1 MVIIRDDEKV
11 ARYKKWAQRILV
23 LGLVSLVGGMVLL
36 FVLESAQVVF
46 YQTLALLAGW
56 MLAQIGTYLAHR
68 YVRSP
73 RPDESLDKAVKP
85 VAGNGRMY
93 HFVLPAPHVLLTPS
107 GPIVFNLKFQNGEIS
122 YRDGKWKQRG
132 IGMRRF
138 FGQEGLGKPQE
149 ETESMV
155 TALAAYIHKQDPDIQ
170 EIPIGAMIV
179 FTTEKI
185 KSLEV
190 IDSEIPAMQASKVR
204 KFLRKEGLGKPLPP
218 ETYQALQTIF
228 DRTATEKGILS
239 EAE

>member
-11 ARYKKWAQRILV
+11 ARYKRWAQRILV

-36 FVLESAQVVF
+36 FVLDSAQVVF
-46 YQTLALLAGW
+46 YQTIALLAGW
-56 MLAQIGTYLAHR
+56 IMAQIGTYLAHR

-73 RPDESLDKAVKP
+73 RPDQALDKAIKP
-85 VAGNGRMY
+85 AAGNGRMY
-93 HFVLPAPHVLLTPS
+93 HFILPAPHVLLTPS

-122 YRDGKWKQRG
+122 YKDGKWKQRG

-155 TALAAYIHKQDPDIQ
+155 KSLAAFINKEAP
-170 EIPIGAMIV
+170 EIEEVPIGAMIV

-185 KSLEV
+185 KSLDIE
-190 IDSEIPAMQASKVR
+190 DSEIPAMPASKVR
-204 KFLRKEGLGKPLPP
+204 KFMRKEGVGKPLPP
-218 ETYQALQTIF
+218 ETFQKLQTIF
-228 DRTATEKGILS
+228 DKAAEKVLS
-239 EAE
+239 D

>member
-1 MVIIRDDEKV
+1 MVIIRDDEKI

-36 FVLESAQVVF
+36 FVLDSAQVVF
-46 YQTLALLAGW
+46 YQTIALLAGW
-56 MLAQIGTYLAHR
+56 IMAQIGTYLAHR
-68 YVRSP
+68 YVRTP
-73 RPDESLDKAVKP
+73 RPDQSLDKAVKP
-85 VAGNGRMY
+85 AAGNGRMY
-93 HFVLPAPHVLLTPS
+93 HFILPAPHVLLTPS
-107 GPIVFNLKFQNGEIS
+107 GPIIFNLKFQNGEIS

-138 FGQEGLGKPQE
+138 FGQEGLGNPQQ

-155 TALAAYIHKQDPDIQ
+155 KSLAAFIHKEDPNIE

-190 IDSEIPAMQASKVR
+190 DNSEIPAMQANKVR
-204 KFLRKEGLGKPLPP
+204 KFLRKEGVGKPLPP
-218 ETYQALQTIF
+218 ETYQALQAIF
-228 DRTATEKGILS
+228 DKAAEGKLS
-239 EAE
+239 D

>member
-1 MVIIRDDEKV
+1 MVIIRDDEKI

-36 FVLESAQVVF
+36 FVLDSAQVVF
-46 YQTLALLAGW
+46 YQTIALLAGW
-56 MLAQIGTYLAHR
+56 IMAQIGTYLAHR
-68 YVRSP
+68 YVRTP
-73 RPDESLDKAVKP
+73 RPDQSLDKAVKP
-85 VAGNGRMY
+85 AAGNGRMY
-93 HFVLPAPHVLLTPS
+93 HFILPAPHVLLTPS
-107 GPIVFNLKFQNGEIS
+107 GPIIFNLKFQNGEIS

-138 FGQEGLGKPQE
+138 FGQEGLGNPQQ

-155 TALAAYIHKQDPDIQ
+155 KSLAAFIHKEDPNIE

-190 IDSEIPAMQASKVR
+190 DNSEIPAMQANKVR
-204 KFLRKEGLGKPLPP
+204 KFLRKEGAGKPLPP
-218 ETYQALQTIF
+218 ETYQALQAIF
-228 DRTATEKGILS
+228 DKAAEGKLS
-239 EAE
+239 D